1 RYKSIDERFQENTYQ
16 PLIIEDFEEKSR
28 DDLKK
33 KCSFIVERIDLLLK
47 EVTEN
52 SRYDD
57 FADMLQIFHQMQQD
71 EEDLIANTKYNET
84 WVAQLQEILEKET
97 IALTGQIY
105 EYMQEI
111 GRIKDDIEDFTSEA
125 DMKTKYITQLKTTEQ
140 DMTDKHFSDKQNE
153 MLQKI
158 KTTEGNIMKEIRVH
172 EETIT
177 YFNLV
182 QKEIEDVLNS
192 WKLRYTKTLNCL
204 NKKIKVETDKV
215 DSLIAEMKRMKELY
229 AKRAEEINDY
239 KVYKQQQEEKRLL
252 KKKMDDAA
260 TKIQAWWRGTMVRKG
275 FGKYRKKKDRKG
287 KKNKN
292 KK

>member
-1 RYKSIDERFQENTYQ
+1 
-16 PLIIEDFEEKSR
+16 
-28 DDLKK
+28 
-33 KCSFIVERIDLLLK
+33 
-47 EVTEN
+47 
-52 SRYDD
+52 
-57 FADMLQIFHQMQQD
+57 MLQIFHQMQQD

-84 WVAQLQEILEKET
+84 RVVQLQEILEKET
-97 IALTGQIY
+97 IALTGQIS
-105 EYMQEI
+105 EYMQKI
-111 GRIKDDIEDFTSEA
+111 GHIKDDIEDFISEA

-140 DMTDKHFSDKQNE
+140 DMIDKHFSDKQNE

-172 EETIT
+172 AETIT

-182 QKEIEDVLNS
+182 QK
-192 WKLRYTKTLNCL
+192 
-204 NKKIKVETDKV
+204 
-215 DSLIAEMKRMKELY
+215 Y

-239 KVYKQQQEEKRLL
+239 KIYKQQQEEKRLL

-292 KK
+292 KNISKYISLFLPRAVNCTVSHGVPMCKSNVCCSLVLSTLIQVLPYLQLSKMASRDPSKWIQWYIELQSSEEEQGEEVLGEADS